1 MTWSDLEE
9 LDFQSTPIGDISLR
23 RRRDPKFPG
32 IELYEV
38 KLGDEFL
45 MSSLFHAAEDALA
58 DLGLAATE
66 GDALDVAVGGLG
78 LGYTAIAALRDP
90 RVVSLEVFEFLPAVV
105 SWHERRLVP
114 TGAQLT
120 GDPRCRFVVTDF
132 FAHFTAPA
140 TRCYHAIL
148 LDVDH
153 SPADLLHPHSA
164 AFYSPQGLTA
174 LSAHLRPRGVFALW
188 SNDPPDEAFI
198 DRLATVFDG
207 VEARVVSFPNPYQGR
222 DATNT
227 VYLARRR

>member
-66 GDALDVAVGGLG
+66 GEALQVAVGGLG
-78 LGYTAIAALRDP
+78 LGYTAVAALRDP
-90 RVVSLEVFEFLPAVV
+90 RVVRLEVFEFLPAVIG
-105 SWHERRLVP
+105 WHRRGLVP
-114 TGAQLT
+114 LGAELSS
-120 GDPRCRFVVTDF
+120 DPRCHLTAADF
-132 FAHFTAPA
+132 FAHFTAPP
-140 TRCYHAIL
+140 TRAFHAIL

-153 SPADLLHPHSA
+153 SPEDLLHPHSA
-164 AFYSPQGLTA
+164 AFYSPRGLAA
-174 LSAHLRPRGVFALW
+174 LSAHLAPCGVFALW

-207 VEARVVSFPNPYQGR
+207 VRAQVVSFPNPYQGR
-222 DATNT
+222 EATNT